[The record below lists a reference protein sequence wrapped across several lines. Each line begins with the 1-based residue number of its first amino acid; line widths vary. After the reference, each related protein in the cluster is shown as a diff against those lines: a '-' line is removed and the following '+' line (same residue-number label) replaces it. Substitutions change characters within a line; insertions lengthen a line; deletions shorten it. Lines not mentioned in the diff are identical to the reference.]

1 MRVNWKPLLSLGCV
15 FWGFIYMT
23 DLLGDSTWKRCSQSF
38 EDILSG
44 QFKQLSRRQQN
55 FETPETAT
63 KLNWPILLWNVCA
76 FLCSLVFCSVVK
88 SMSWVVW
95 RVFKFYN
102 VFRNRQGLSNRLKGA
117 ETEATPKP
125 LPGTINKEQIKKEM
139 EELAKEKDEL
149 SQQLVLAQKENL
161 TARQQIEEYKLETF
175 MMKEKLA
182 RTASTLKEN
191 LKYKDYASANQE
203 VISRKA
209 HNLELHLKEVSRDRD
224 LLRSKLATLEKNYS
238 KLEEKL
244 KLYEKQDSESN
255 LEQLP
260 EKDIASKPLTEQ
272 SEEIS
277 SDPPVDICNF
287 QKKIMELQKSIGTF
301 EPTSKIEFQAN
312 SKISVDLDESSI
324 DTSKDTDCEGLH
336 QKKAEL
342 NEVKQNILNYNA
354 YKAQMLRPKLKLS
367 NIQERLYSPTDTTG
381 SSSDDNSG
389 PQRIISSTVEFQNFL
404 KTLSANNSNFNFNKT
419 CF

>member
-15 FWGFIYMT
+15 FWGFIYLT
-23 DLLGDSTWKRCSQSF
+23 DLLGDSTWKRCSHSF
-38 EDILSG
+38 EDILNG
-44 QFKQLSRRQQN
+44 QFRELSKKHRSN

-95 RVFKFYN
+95 RVFKIYN
-102 VFRNRQGLSNRLKGA
+102 VFRNRQVLTNRLKVA
-117 ETEATPKP
+117 ESESSPEP
-125 LPGTINKEQIKKEM
+125 LKEQIKREM
-139 EELAKEKDEL
+139 EELEKEKKEL

-161 TARQQIEEYKLETF
+161 SARQQIEEYKLETF

-209 HNLELHLKEVSRDRD
+209 HNLELHLKEISRDRD

-260 EKDIASKPLTEQ
+260 EKDVASKPLTEQ
-272 SEEIS
+272 SEIS
-277 SDPPVDICNF
+277 TSDPPADICNF

-301 EPTSKIEFQAN
+301 EPTKVEFEAN
-312 SKISVDLDESSI
+312 SKISVDLDESSL
-324 DTSKDTDCEGLH
+324 DTSKENDCEVLH
-336 QKKAEL
+336 QKKADL
-342 NEVKQNILNYNA
+342 NVVKQNILNYNA
-354 YKAQMLRPKLKLS
+354 YKAQMLRPKMKLS
-367 NIQERLYSPTDTTG
+367 NIKERLYSPTDTTG

-404 KTLSANNSNFNFNKT
+404 KTLSANSSNFNFNKT